1 MQQITSKFSS
11 FGQKKKLLCQTVS
24 EDQESRSSSARWFRL
39 RLPQEDAVTD
49 SSSLST
55 GQREQFLT
63 TRISPSQLSSP
74 RASHET
80 ERERKKGKG
89 KEQGRGK
96 EKKEIE
102 KKIETRKNIQNRCP
116 NILYN
121 SIWKAIFYYL
131 YHILVNWPQETRYM
145 WEGKIQLYEN
155 QEMVIIKD
163 HLKGCLSQLTL
174 WTPRFTFF
182 PCAISFKHTSCTGFL
197 EVI

>member
-1 MQQITSKFSS
+1 MQ
-11 FGQKKKLLCQTVS
+11 LLIVPPCLL
-24 EDQESRSSSARWFRL
+24 DRGNSSSPHGPHQVRYPPLEQVMRL
-39 RLPQEDAVTD
+39 REKE
-49 SSSLST
+49 
-55 GQREQFLT
+55 R
-63 TRISPSQLSSP
+63 
-74 RASHET
+74 
-80 ERERKKGKG
+80 RERGRNKGG
-89 KEQGRGK
+89 GE

-121 SIWKAIFYYL
+121 SIWKAIYYYL